1 MKPAPYP
8 ETFFVVHHRF
18 QGSFCAPEGT
28 WGDIG
33 DGFVTSE
40 DDVIEVMI
48 DAWADEPYEPDATD
62 FRVWQIVP
70 GKPAEDCT
78 AWAIRTMI
86 ETIEERT
93 HDWN

>member
-8 ETFFVVHHRF
+8 DTFFIVHHRF
-18 QGSFCAPEGT
+18 QGPFCAPEGE

-33 DGFVTSE
+33 DGPVASE
-40 DDVIEVMI
+40 DDAIEAMI
-48 DAWADEPYEPDATD
+48 NTWNETWREPDETD

-70 GKPAEDCT
+70 GKPAENCT
-78 AWAIRTMI
+78 AWAIRTML

-93 HDWN
+93 HE